1 MYCRKC
7 GKELP
12 ENTTECPECGTSLE
26 QDHGKP
32 IKRKKKF
39 AIISILIVFMILLI
53 IICKYISSQTKN
65 VSQAADPEVNEE
77 IETTE
82 GEQKEEIESTED
94 TQTET
99 TRFSDLSELF
109 FISKEE
115 LQKEGFQRVE
125 SADNL
130 ETYENE
136 SMDIKV
142 GYGNSEVLSIF
153 AGRDSNISCM
163 GVKIGEPLSDAK
175 TSFASIFELIES
187 TESFLFYGIEEEGF
201 ALIVFYEDDKVTEF
215 KVMPRNFDF
224 QRFFEDKGIEREG
237 ELLSYD
243 FFTDVNDKKIFV
255 DSVGNICTKDMVT
268 IPEYGD
274 IVLLDNGLL
283 QMGEYQVTCYKVAD
297 NHMITYVEADITG
310 DMKTDAQNLLLY
322 VNEQGEI
329 VDSNGAIIP
338 EYSYVYVNSNGDVT
352 DGENIIEG
360 FFKEDNRILFK
371 QPEAVIYPEEEW
383 RENLTFDFVTD
394 VTNGQ
399 IYANNEGKMCA
410 YDGTIIPEY
419 EYIVAMDRGLFKID
433 EIKVS
438 CFNITENNQVIWVQ
452 NDITGDLLTDVQNLL
467 LFANEDGKI
476 VDSDGNIIS
485 EYNYVY
491 VNEQGAVADSEGVI
505 EGFFTI
511 ENTIVYQPPK
521 PVDYEDDDSSGST
534 GEPDSFYDLSPEEQQ
549 RIYEGL
555 KENFPEY
562 FS

>member
-322 VNEQGEI
+322 VNEHGEI
-329 VDSNGAIIP
+329 VDSNGAII
-338 EYSYVYVNSNGDVT
+338 
-352 DGENIIEG
+352 
-360 FFKEDNRILFK
+360 
-371 QPEAVIYPEEEW
+371 
-383 RENLTFDFVTD
+383 
-394 VTNGQ
+394 
-399 IYANNEGKMCA
+399 
-410 YDGTIIPEY
+410 
-419 EYIVAMDRGLFKID
+419 
-433 EIKVS
+433 
-438 CFNITENNQVIWVQ
+438 TE
-452 NDITGDLLTDVQNLL
+452 
-467 LFANEDGKI
+467 
-476 VDSDGNIIS
+476 
-485 EYNYVY
+485 
-491 VNEQGAVADSEGVI
+491 
-505 EGFFTI
+505 
-511 ENTIVYQPPK
+511 
-521 PVDYEDDDSSGST
+521 
-534 GEPDSFYDLSPEEQQ
+534 
-549 RIYEGL
+549 
-555 KENFPEY
+555 
-562 FS
+562 